1 MSNLAQTTNDIKNG
15 SILNLDGQLWQVIKF
30 QHVKPGK
37 GPAFVRT
44 TIKNVLSGKIVDK
57 TFNAGMKMDF
67 ETVDNRTLQY
77 SYEDGDNFVFMDM
90 TTFDQIMIPKTL
102 VGDKAKYLLEGTD
115 CIVSFHD
122 GQPLSVEL
130 PASVVLTITHTEP
143 GLQGNR
149 SNAGTKPA
157 TVETGAEI
165 HIPLFIG
172 EGEKVKVNTDDGSY
186 RPREL
191 RSATRTHRSRTCGRG
206 LASHA
211 GAPPTV
217 KKRIS
222 LYGTFDRSSQGS
234 EHVV

>member
-1 MSNLAQTTNDIKNG
+1 MNNVAQTTNDIKNG
-15 SILNLDGQLWQVIKF
+15 SVLNLDGQLWTVMKF

-57 TFNAGMKMDF
+57 TFNAGMKMEF

-90 TTFDQIMIPKTL
+90 TTYDQIMVPKTL
-102 VGDKAKYLLEGTD
+102 LGAKAKFLLEGTD
-115 CIVSFHD
+115 CLVSFHD
-122 GQPLSVEL
+122 GTPLSVDL
-130 PASVVLTITHTEP
+130 PGSVVLTITHTEP

-165 HIPLFIG
+165 QVPLFIN
-172 EGEKVKVNTDDGSY
+172 EGDRVKINTEDGAY
-186 RPREL
+186 TGRENN
-191 RSATRTHRSRTCGRG
+191 
-206 LASHA
+206 
-211 GAPPTV
+211 
-217 KKRIS
+217 
-222 LYGTFDRSSQGS
+222 
-234 EHVV
+234 

>member
-1 MSNLAQTTNDIKNG
+1 MNNVAQTTNDIKNG
-15 SILNLDGQLWQVIKF
+15 SVLNLDGQLWTVMKF

-57 TFNAGMKMDF
+57 TFNAGMKMEF

-90 TTFDQIMIPKTL
+90 TTYDQIMVPKTL
-102 VGDKAKYLLEGTD
+102 LGDKAKFLLEGTD
-115 CIVSFHD
+115 CLVSFHD
-122 GQPLSVEL
+122 GTPLSVDL
-130 PASVVLTITHTEP
+130 PGSVVLTITHTEP

-165 HIPLFIG
+165 QVPLFIN
-172 EGEKVKVNTDDGSY
+172 EGARVKINTEDGSY
-186 RPREL
+186 TGRENN
-191 RSATRTHRSRTCGRG
+191 
-206 LASHA
+206 
-211 GAPPTV
+211 
-217 KKRIS
+217 
-222 LYGTFDRSSQGS
+222 
-234 EHVV
+234 

>member
-1 MSNLAQTTNDIKNG
+1 MAQTTNDIKNG
-15 SILNLDGQLWQVIKF
+15 SVLNLDGQLWTVIKF

-57 TFNAGMKMDF
+57 TFNAGMKMEF
-67 ETVDNRTLQY
+67 ETVDNRNLQY
-77 SYEDGDNFVFMDM
+77 SYEDGDNYVFMDM
-90 TTFDQIMIPKTL
+90 TTYDQIYIPKTL
-102 VGDKAKYLLEGTD
+102 VGEQSKYLLEGTD

-122 GQPLSVEL
+122 GTPLSVEL

-165 HIPLFIG
+165 QVPLFS
-172 EGEKVKVNTDDGSY
+172 VARTTDLKKGH
-186 RPREL
+186 REL
-191 RSATRTHRSRTCGRG
+191 H
-206 LASHA
+206 
-211 GAPPTV
+211 
-217 KKRIS
+217 
-222 LYGTFDRSSQGS
+222 GTFHRPQEGS
-234 EHVV
+234 EHVVRSG

>member
-1 MSNLAQTTNDIKNG
+1 MAQTTNDIKNG
-15 SILNLDGQLWQVIKF
+15 SVLNLDGQLWTVMKF

-57 TFNAGMKMDF
+57 TFNAGMKMEF

-90 TTFDQIMIPKTL
+90 TTYDQIMVPKTL
-102 VGDKAKYLLEGTD
+102 LGDKAKFLLEGTD
-115 CIVSFHD
+115 CLVD
-122 GQPLSVEL
+122 L
-130 PASVVLTITHTEP
+130 PGSVVLTITHTEP

-165 HIPLFIG
+165 QVPLFIN
-172 EGEKVKVNTDDGSY
+172 EGDRVKINTEDGSY
-186 RPREL
+186 TGRENN
-191 RSATRTHRSRTCGRG
+191 
-206 LASHA
+206 
-211 GAPPTV
+211 
-217 KKRIS
+217 
-222 LYGTFDRSSQGS
+222 
-234 EHVV
+234 

>member
-1 MSNLAQTTNDIKNG
+1 MAQTTNDIKNG
-15 SILNLDGQLWQVIKF
+15 SVLNLDGQLWTVLKF

-57 TFNAGMKMDF
+57 TFNAGMKMEF
-67 ETVDNRTLQY
+67 ETVDNRNLQY
-77 SYEDGDNFVFMDM
+77 SYEDGDNLVFMDM
-90 TTFDQIMIPKTL
+90 TTYDQVYVPKSL
-102 VGDKAKYLLEGTD
+102 VDTKFLLEGTD

-122 GQPLSVEL
+122 ETPLSVEL

-165 HIPLFIG
+165 QVPLFIN
-172 EGEKVKVNTDDGSY
+172 EGEKVKVNTTDGSY
-186 RPREL
+186 LGREN
-191 RSATRTHRSRTCGRG
+191 
-206 LASHA
+206 
-211 GAPPTV
+211 
-217 KKRIS
+217 
-222 LYGTFDRSSQGS
+222 
-234 EHVV
+234 

>member
-1 MSNLAQTTNDIKNG
+1 MSILAQTTNDIKNG

-57 TFNAGMKMDF
+57 MDF

-77 SYEDGDNFVFMDM
+77 SYDDGDNFVFMDM
-90 TTFDQIMIPKTL
+90 TTYDQIMIPKSL

-122 GQPLSVEL
+122 GTPLSVEL
-130 PASVVLTITHTEP
+130 PASVVLTVTHTEP

-165 HIPLFIG
+165 QVPLFIG
-172 EGEKVKVNTDDGSY
+172 EGEKVKVNTEDGSY
-186 RPREL
+186 LGREN
-191 RSATRTHRSRTCGRG
+191 
-206 LASHA
+206 
-211 GAPPTV
+211 
-217 KKRIS
+217 
-222 LYGTFDRSSQGS
+222 
-234 EHVV
+234 

>member
-130 PASVVLTITHTEP
+130 PASVVLTITHTET

-165 HIPLFIG
+165 QVPLFIG

-186 RPREL
+186 LGREN
-191 RSATRTHRSRTCGRG
+191 
-206 LASHA
+206 
-211 GAPPTV
+211 
-217 KKRIS
+217 
-222 LYGTFDRSSQGS
+222 
-234 EHVV
+234 